1 MIKAAVLGLGWWG
14 KHIVGCLADS
24 KRIQITHVVE
34 LDLKA
39 AAAFAADHDFKLTDD
54 YSSVLNDPAIDAVII
69 TTPNLLH
76 EEQVLAAAAAG
87 KHAFCE
93 KPLALKAAAAER
105 MLAAC
110 DANSVC
116 LGIGHERRF
125 EDSLEEMKRMADS
138 GELGKLLH
146 YEVNAS
152 YNLFVGAPEDD
163 WRQDPAQ
170 SPAGLMTALG
180 VHQTDYMQT
189 ILGPVDEVQA
199 RLTHRSE
206 SYSKDDVLS
215 IQFVFKSGVIGNFN
229 SLATTPFYQRM
240 TLFGDR
246 GWVEL
251 RETANVDKPDP
262 ALLTWRGMDIEI
274 HTRTYERTDTVTQNL
289 YAWADA
295 VEGKGDYRFTRQEL
309 LHNVEILEAIVTSA
323 ATGKSQVIRGQHES

>member
-1 MIKAAVLGLGWWG
+1 MITAAVLGLGWWG
-14 KHIVGCLADS
+14 KHIFGCLNES
-24 KRIQITHVVE
+24 KRIHITHVVE
-34 LDLKA
+34 PNLKA
-39 AAAFAADHDFKLTDD
+39 AAEYAAAHDFILTDD
-54 YSSVLNDPAIDAVII
+54 YQSVLGDPAIDAVII

-87 KHAFCE
+87 KHTFCE
-93 KPLALKAAAAER
+93 KPLALNAAAAER

-110 DANSVC
+110 DAKKLC

-125 EDSLEEMKRMADS
+125 EGALEEIKRMADS
-138 GELGKLLH
+138 GELGTLLH

-152 YNLFVGAPEDD
+152 YNLFVGVDPDD
-163 WRQDPAQ
+163 WRQDPTQ

-189 ILGPVDEVQA
+189 ILGPVREVQA
-199 RLTHRSE
+199 RLIQRSADYPKE
-206 SYSKDDVLS
+206 DVLS

-229 SLATTPFYQRM
+229 SLATTPFYQRI

-251 RETANVDKPDP
+251 RETANVDKSDP
-262 ALLTWRGMDIEI
+262 TLLTWRGMDNEI
-274 HTRTYERTDTVTQNL
+274 HTLMYERTDTVTQNL

-295 VEGKGDYRFTRQEL
+295 VEGKGEYRFTRQEL
-309 LHNVEILEAIVTSA
+309 LHNVEILEAIVTST
-323 ATGKSQVIRGQHES
+323 ATGKPQRL

>member
-1 MIKAAVLGLGWWG
+1 MITAAVLGLGWWG
-14 KHIVGCLADS
+14 KHIFGCLNES
-24 KRIQITHVVE
+24 KRIHITHVVE
-34 LDLKA
+34 PNLKA
-39 AAAFAADHDFKLTDD
+39 AAEYAAAHDFILTDD
-54 YSSVLNDPAIDAVII
+54 YQSVLGDPAIDAVII

-87 KHAFCE
+87 KHTFCE
-93 KPLALKAAAAER
+93 KPLALNAAAAER

-110 DANSVC
+110 DAKKLC

-125 EDSLEEMKRMADS
+125 EGALEEIKRMADS
-138 GELGKLLH
+138 GELGTLLH

-152 YNLFVGAPEDD
+152 YNLFVGVDPDD
-163 WRQDPAQ
+163 WRQDPTQ

-189 ILGPVDEVQA
+189 ILGPVREVQA
-199 RLTHRSE
+199 RLIQRSADYPKE
-206 SYSKDDVLS
+206 DVLS

-229 SLATTPFYQRM
+229 SLATTPFYQRI

-251 RETANVDKPDP
+251 RETANVDKSDP
-262 ALLTWRGMDIEI
+262 TLLTWRGIDNEI
-274 HTRTYERTDTVTQNL
+274 HTLMYERTDTVTQNL

-295 VEGKGDYRFTRQEL
+295 VEGKGEYRFTRQEL
-309 LHNVEILEAIVTSA
+309 LHNVEILEAIVTST
-323 ATGKSQVIRGQHES
+323 ATGKPQRL